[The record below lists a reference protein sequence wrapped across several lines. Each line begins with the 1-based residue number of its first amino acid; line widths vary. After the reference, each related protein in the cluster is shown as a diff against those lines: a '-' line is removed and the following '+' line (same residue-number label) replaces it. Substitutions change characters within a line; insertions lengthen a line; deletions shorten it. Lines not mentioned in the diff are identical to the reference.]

1 MNSDVNPI
9 KERIRAIIR
18 DRRSNLSGDVQE
30 TCAEVLC
37 DNLTEYVTGELG
49 LDLADVRIASYMPV
63 FGEISTIPFCRKV
76 IEKGGTV
83 MMPRVEDPRIVFYEV
98 SDLDQDLKP
107 GRFGIP
113 EPVDTLTAGDPRSCD
128 LVIVP
133 AIAFNDE
140 GIRLGQGGGYYD
152 RLWEYLDGESPE
164 RKVIIV
170 GVCYD
175 FQIVSSIP
183 VEAHDMTADVLFEV
197 STEEEHEE

>member
-18 DRRSNLSGDVQE
+18 DRRSNLPESVQE

-37 DNLTEYVTGELG
+37 DNLTEYVTAELG
-49 LDLADVRIASYMPV
+49 LDLASIRIASYMPV

-76 IEKGGTV
+76 MEKGGTV
-83 MMPRVEDPRIVFYEV
+83 MMPRVEDPNIVFYEIT
-98 SDLDQDLKP
+98 DLDKSLET

-113 EPVDTLTAGDPRSCD
+113 EPVSSMKKGDPRSCD
-128 LVIVP
+128 LIIVP
-133 AIAFNDE
+133 SIAFNDE

-152 RLWEYLDGESPE
+152 RLWEYLDGDSPD
-164 RKVIIV
+164 RKVIIA

-183 VEAHDMTADVLFEV
+183 VEEHDMTADVLFEV
-197 STEEEHEE
+197 STEEDAE